1 MDLIDQVEDD
11 ADPLIVDAKVLL
23 QVLNEVRPR
32 DVGVGE
38 LLSGRVLA
46 RNQPFFF
53 DPYLQ
58 RFDFKAGADLPL
70 ERVEGAGL
78 VPRIDL
84 QLIPTCIGQCH
95 IIALEFQCLSRQIW
109 RARHQRSEFATFE
122 APPEGIWLALLG
134 IRS

>member
-1 MDLIDQVEDD
+1 VDLIDQVEDD

-53 DPYLQ
+53 DSYLQ
-58 RFDFKAGADLPL
+58 RFDFKAGADQELLPIDHSPL
-70 ERVEGAGL
+70 HPSARIFCFSGGPIRHERL
-78 VPRIDL
+78 KLRIDL
-84 QLIPTCIGQCH
+84 VREHNL
-95 IIALEFQCLSRQIW
+95 
-109 RARHQRSEFATFE
+109 
-122 APPEGIWLALLG
+122 
-134 IRS
+134 